1 MAHQE
6 TVHIVHGAKNA
17 VLFLHGICGTP
28 DHFRKL
34 LPLEK
39 QVPQNWSVYNVLMDG
54 HGKQVEDFSRSSMQQ
69 WKEQVFRIFDDL
81 CSSHEKVIIVGHS
94 MGTLFA
100 LQMACRCPQ
109 KVPFTL
115 LIASPMRVFV
125 RFRGAVNLL
134 RFPFSKWNQDD
145 PVQRSLC
152 QASSITPT
160 KKVWKYLGWCPRM
173 LELLR
178 EIKYTGKILPELT
191 VPTIACQSLRDE
203 MVSNRSEKI
212 LKEGRVEVV
221 NLPQSTHFYYDPE
234 DVCTVKHILADACKK
249 YV

>member
-34 LPLEK
+34 LPLEE

-81 CSSHEKVIIVGHS
+81 CSNHEKVIIVGHS

-134 RFPFSKWNQDD
+134 RFPFSKWNRMIRCSARSAR
-145 PVQRSLC
+145 PAALHPRRRFGSILAGARGCLNFCGKSSIPEKSFLNSPYPRLHASLC
-152 QASSITPT
+152 GMKWYPT
-160 KKVWKYLGWCPRM
+160 AQK
-173 LELLR
+173 
-178 EIKYTGKILPELT
+178 
-191 VPTIACQSLRDE
+191 
-203 MVSNRSEKI
+203 RS
-212 LKEGRVEVV
+212 
-221 NLPQSTHFYYDPE
+221 
-234 DVCTVKHILADACKK
+234 
-249 YV
+249 